1 MCMIVKFKNI
11 PTKKLLILQDIRW
24 CKHVS
29 GKYEVISLQDTPQMQ
44 IVSQS
49 KDGCIFVQKSEIFYH
64 ITDEDNELEIMCEL
78 EYNEISKIC
87 GKGRFNSTLRI
98 ATELNGMVFLH
109 FLLIFYDPRVLIY

>member
-24 CKHVS
+24 CKNVL
-29 GKYEVISLQDTPQMQ
+29 GQYEVISLQETSQTQ

-49 KDGCIFVQKSEIFYH
+49 KDGCTSVQISEIFYH

-78 EYNEISKIC
+78 GYNENSKTC
-87 GKGRFNSTLRI
+87 DKGRFNSTLRI

-109 FLLIFYDPRVLIY
+109 FLLIFMIRES